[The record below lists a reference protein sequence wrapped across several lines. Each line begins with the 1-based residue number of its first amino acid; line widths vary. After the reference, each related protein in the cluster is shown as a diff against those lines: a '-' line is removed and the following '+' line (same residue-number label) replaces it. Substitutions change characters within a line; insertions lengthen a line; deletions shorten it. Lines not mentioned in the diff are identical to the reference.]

1 MSMTGDY
8 PNRSDLRNAATRTAR
23 FTGQT
28 YGQATQQARSQQAV
42 RPGTQPETLQAQ
54 QMAAQGAAGQPRMVP
69 GGQPLMRPTERPSE
83 PITAGA
89 DFGEGPGSLEAGVV
103 PRIIQED
110 DVLMRLREVYRMYPN
125 EGLRMLISRYSGMS
139 I

>member
-8 PNRSDLRNAATRTAR
+8 PNRSDLRNPATRQVR

-28 YGQATQQARSQQAV
+28 YGQATQQAQAQQAV
-42 RPGTQPETLQAQ
+42 PAGSSPEMVQAQ
-54 QMAAQGAAGQPRMVP
+54 QMAAQQQGAPRPQP
-69 GGQPLMRPTERPSE
+69 GAQPLARPSERPNE

-89 DFGEGPGSLEAGVV
+89 PFGPGPSPSQAGIRPRMIPENPVV
-103 PRIIQED
+103 EQLK
-110 DVLMRLREVYRMYPN
+110 VLYQMYPN
-125 EGLRMLISRYSGMS
+125 DELMMLLERYSDTP